1 MKKLLPL
8 NKGSYITSRTSTAFQ
23 LGAVQISPNY
33 SDAWL
38 CSKFINLRYLPEDKI
53 RCDFLHKDFWFTSA
67 KMFIRQS
74 LLFSKETLQF
84 DSFDVIK
91 YIISAINDG
100 NYVTGD
106 FNAYYIPEK
115 IEYKIINKVGQL
127 TSTDCQ
133 RMYNTMKKN
142 GREVDR
148 EHYGE
153 GLADSTV
160 RSIHLMFHEAMDT
173 ALRKR
178 LIASNP
184 TGGTVIPKNNY
195 KEKQV
200 LNDNQLDL
208 YMEAIK
214 KDPLWHDFFYLELTT
229 GLRIGEICGLRWEDF
244 DEKSGT
250 LKIQRSLA
258 RTVTAENFVGD
269 PKTEKGKRTIILPDS
284 TYQVLLKR
292 KEYCNSGWIFP
303 SFVYPERPTSPSGAY
318 HRHKTILRNLGL
330 PDIRFHDLRHTF
342 ATHALKNNVD
352 PKTLS
357 GILGH
362 TNASFTLD
370 TYTHV
375 TTEMQ
380 FIASEIVGDFMEE
393 IFGRDLMPWQEEEKT
408 EPEL

>member
-1 MKKLLPL
+1 MAKKRANGEGTVRKRKDGRWEGFITVGHKNNGKPIIKSVCAKTQRELLPKL
-8 NKGSYITSRTSTAFQ
+8 HKLIDDYRGVELTEESYMTVRE
-23 LGAVQISPNY
+23 
-33 SDAWL
+33 WL
-38 CSKFINLRYLPEDKI
+38 EKWMHEYVEINLRPGTVLRY
-53 RCDFLHKDFWFTSA
+53 RNQC
-67 KMFIRQS
+67 
-74 LLFSKETLQF
+74 
-84 DSFDVIK
+84 
-91 YIISAINDG
+91 
-100 NYVTGD
+100 
-106 FNAYYIPEK
+106 EK
-115 IEYKIINKVGQL
+115 ICKYVGDKRISQL
-127 TSTDCQ
+127 TSADCQ
-133 RMYNTMKKN
+133 RMYNTIKKN

-160 RSIHLMFHEAMDT
+160 RSIHLMFHEAMN
-173 ALRKR
+173 AAFQKR

-184 TGGTVIPKNNY
+184 TEGTVIPKNNY

-200 LNDNQLDL
+200 LNDEQLDM

-214 KDPLWHDFFYLELTT
+214 EDPLWHDFFYLELTT

-292 KEYCNSGWIFP
+292 KEYCNNEWIFP

-318 HRHKTILRNLGL
+318 HRHKTILRSLGL

-380 FIASEIVGDFMEE
+380 FTASEIVGDFMEE
-393 IFGRDLMPWQEEEKT
+393 IFGKDLMPWQEEEKT